1 MGLGRGTLVRLR
13 TGCSPRCLPSPSP
26 QLNVLLHRR
35 PARGSP
41 SLYLCLSR
49 PTRDYGRGYATA
61 PRSQAL
67 QRSLAGSH
75 KLPRLRGLPR
85 TIEEVLEEGL
95 DCSSSSKTITLTGH
109 VHSIRRQKRSTF
121 LSLSDGSSDRTIQV
135 VLRHAPG
142 PAQLQKEV
150 RDTLKEISFG
160 SAIQITGN
168 LVQSQGPGQDID
180 VLLDL
185 SHSSAGIHILG
196 TCDSTTYPL
205 QPKNSTRLP
214 SSSPTTQGHS
224 LSHLRSHLHLR
235 LRTASLQ
242 HTLRLRA
249 LTKHILES
257 YLSSPSRRFLSVHTP
272 ILTGIDAEGGGE
284 SFVVCAGDQGEGES
298 FFNAPAYLTVSS
310 QLHLEAFQAS
320 LGRVYTLSPCFRAE
334 RSLTGRHLSEFWML
348 ECEWALGGGG
358 VEDLC
363 EFVEDMVR
371 YTIKEVVFP
380 EHVGGESELYH
391 TAFDPLPWPR
401 ITYTSAIKILQDQSL
416 QHSLS
421 QPQPLF
427 QHPPTWG
434 LPLQSEH
441 EKYLTDVYFPPLQNQ
456 HRRLPIF
463 VVDYPRSVKPFYMRV
478 NDVEG
483 IERANEA
490 NEAQTVACFD
500 LLVPGVGELAGGSV
514 REERYE
520 ILKQSMERAGLLSPS
535 PSPYPSPSPSSSPSS
550 SSPSSPSS
558 PETQNEESKTPPHGS
573 EERSRYEWYLDL
585 RKYGS
590 IPHGGFGLGFE
601 RLIAWL
607 VAGTE
612 ASGPSGASVSGA
624 GASTASGAG
633 AGSEENGGK
642 RENGGNVGEVG
653 EVGNIREM
661 IGMPRWKGR
670 MAL

>member
-1 MGLGRGTLVRLR
+1 MRIT
-13 TGCSPRCLPSPSP
+13 
-26 QLNVLLHRR
+26 
-35 PARGSP
+35 GSP
-41 SLYLCLSR
+41 CS
-49 PTRDYGRGYATA
+49 
-61 PRSQAL
+61 
-67 QRSLAGSH
+67 
-75 KLPRLRGLPR
+75 
-85 TIEEVLEEGL
+85 TIPH
-95 DCSSSSKTITLTGH
+95 TITLTGH
-109 VHSIRRQKRSTF
+109 AHSIRRQKRCTF

-135 VLRHAPG
+135 VVRH
-142 PAQLQKEV
+142 QLGKELEDKSWK
-150 RDTLKEISFG
+150 RELEETLKQITFG
-160 SAIQITGN
+160 SAIRITGS
-168 LVQSQGPGQDID
+168 LVQSQGPGQDLE
-180 VLLDL
+180 VVLDL
-185 SHSSAGIHILG
+185 DSLEDHSTMDVEILG
-196 TCDSTTYPL
+196 KCDPTTYPL
-205 QPKNSTRLP
+205 QPKNSTRL
-214 SSSPTTQGHS
+214 SSHSSTPTTQGHS

-235 LRTASLQ
+235 LRTPSLQ

-249 LTKHILES
+249 LTKHTLES
-257 YLSSPSRRFLSVHTP
+257 YLSSSSRRFVYVHTP

-284 SFVVCAGDQGEGES
+284 SFVVSGEGGEREL
-298 FFNAPAYLTVSS
+298 FFNAAAYLTVSS

-348 ECEWALGGGG
+348 ECEWGLRGGG

-371 YTIKEVVFP
+371 YTIKEVVFHNDNNV
-380 EHVGGESELYH
+380 EGRGGMHSELYH
-391 TAFDPLPWPR
+391 TAFSPLPWPR
-401 ITYTSAIKILQDQSL
+401 ITYTEAITILQSESL
-416 QHSLS
+416 NHALS
-421 QPQPLF
+421 QPQPQPQPLF
-427 QHPPTWG
+427 HHPPTWG

-456 HRRLPIF
+456 HRRLPVF

-483 IERANEA
+483 VERANEA
-490 NEAQTVACFD
+490 ETVACFD

-520 ILKQSMERAGLLSPS
+520 ILEQSMERAGLL
-535 PSPYPSPSPSSSPSS
+535 
-550 SSPSSPSS
+550 
-558 PETQNEESKTPPHGS
+558 Q
-573 EERSRYEWYLDL
+573 ERSPYEWYLDL

-612 ASGPSGASVSGA
+612 ASGPSG
-624 GASTASGAG
+624 
-633 AGSEENGGK
+633 K
-642 RENGGNVGEVG
+642 
-653 EVGNIREM
+653 VGNIREM

>member
-49 PTRDYGRGYATA
+49 PTRDHERGYATA

-67 QRSLAGSH
+67 QRSFARPH

-95 DCSSSSKTITLTGH
+95 DSSPSSKTITLIGH

-135 VLRHAPG
+135 VLRHAP
-142 PAQLQKEV
+142 QLQKEV

-160 SAIQITGN
+160 SAIQITGI

-185 SHSSAGIHILG
+185 HSQMDIQILG

-235 LRTASLQ
+235 LRTPSLQ

-334 RSLTGRHLSEFWML
+334 RSLTARHLSEFWML

-456 HRRLPIF
+456 HRRLPVF

-483 IERANEA
+483 IERA

-535 PSPYPSPSPSSSPSS
+535 PSPSPPSSLSQSQSQSQPPNDTSS
-550 SSPSSPSS
+550 SSSSSSSDKIPSP
-558 PETQNEESKTPPHGS
+558 
-573 EERSRYEWYLDL
+573 YEWYLDL

-612 ASGPSGASVSGA
+612 ASGPSGTSVSGA
-624 GASTASGAG
+624 GAGT
-633 AGSEENGGK
+633 GSE
-642 RENGGNVGEVG
+642 ENGGNVGEVG

>member
-1 MGLGRGTLVRLR
+1 
-13 TGCSPRCLPSPSP
+13 
-26 QLNVLLHRR
+26 
-35 PARGSP
+35 
-41 SLYLCLSR
+41 
-49 PTRDYGRGYATA
+49 
-61 PRSQAL
+61 
-67 QRSLAGSH
+67 
-75 KLPRLRGLPR
+75 
-85 TIEEVLEEGL
+85 
-95 DCSSSSKTITLTGH
+95 ITLTGH

-135 VLRHAPG
+135 VLRHAP
-142 PAQLQKEV
+142 QLQKEV

-185 SHSSAGIHILG
+185 HSSHSSAGIHILG

-235 LRTASLQ
+235 LRTPSLQ

-334 RSLTGRHLSEFWML
+334 RSLTARHLSEFWML

-421 QPQPLF
+421 LSQPQPLF

-456 HRRLPIF
+456 HRRLPVF

-483 IERANEA
+483 IERA

-535 PSPYPSPSPSSSPSS
+535 PSPSPPSSLSQSQSQSQPPNDTSS
-550 SSPSSPSS
+550 SSSSSSSDKIPSP
-558 PETQNEESKTPPHGS
+558 
-573 EERSRYEWYLDL
+573 YEWYLDL

-607 VAGTE
+607 V
-612 ASGPSGASVSGA
+612 
-624 GASTASGAG
+624 
-633 AGSEENGGK
+633 
-642 RENGGNVGEVG
+642 
-653 EVGNIREM
+653 GNIREM